1 MRQPSFDIMKG
12 IGIIAMIVGHI
23 TVTGISRYIYLWH
36 MPLFFL
42 ISGYFFREKEMKECV
57 KSNAKAL
64 LIPYL
69 IAATLLAL
77 FTSALALTGHD
88 VNAKNAILGIFVG
101 AESIQDSIFSDY
113 QVGAIWF
120 LLALFWCRVTYNFL
134 INRYSGGVILT
145 ISVIATY
152 LGSKMFIPTDL
163 LQGLSVMVFFI
174 IGHEAK
180 KRELLS
186 MRLTPVV
193 CVLGLAAI
201 TASASTGF
209 PISMATCDYAYYPIN
224 VLGAVFATYF
234 IYLLSCRLTMC
245 KGSSILAFLGRISLL
260 ILCVHLLDVKLGFA
274 SAVSKRLL
282 TDSALVDCFNLCW
295 HIVVPL
301 VIATA
306 LSSLTLVRKI
316 FQLK

>member
-1 MRQPSFDIMKG
+1 MRQASFDIMKG

-23 TVTGISRYIYLWH
+23 TIPEVSRYIYLWH

-42 ISGYFFREKEMKECV
+42 ISGYFFREKDMKECV
-57 KSNAKAL
+57 ISNAKSL
-64 LIPYL
+64 LIPYF

-77 FTSALALTGHD
+77 FTSAIALTGHD
-88 VNAKNAILGIFVG
+88 VSAKNAILGIIVG

-120 LLALFWCRVTYNFL
+120 LLALFWCRIAYNFL
-134 INRYSGGVILT
+134 IIRCSWGVILT

-152 LGSKMFIPTDL
+152 LGSKMYIPTDL
-163 LQGLSVMVFFI
+163 LQGLSAMAFFM

-180 KRELLS
+180 KIDMLS
-186 MRLTPVV
+186 KGITPFV
-193 CVLGLAAI
+193 CVLGI
-201 TASASTGF
+201 ASVIASSSTGF

-234 IYLLSCRLTMC
+234 VYHLSCLITRYKFSNVL
-245 KGSSILAFLGRISLL
+245 SFWGRISLL
-260 ILCVHLLDVKLGFA
+260 ILCVHLLDVKLGLA
-274 SAVSKRLL
+274 SAISQRVIEESVW
-282 TDSALVDCFNLCW
+282 AECFNYIW
-295 HIVVPL
+295 HIVAPL
-301 VIATA
+301 I
-306 LSSLTLVRKI
+306 LTTILYRFSFVRKI